1 MLTRLVQLLVEKR
14 CIVTSCHLTYHVLLI
29 LLYIL
34 GLPITFG
41 YVPTR

>member
-1 MLTRLVQLLVEKR
+1 MLTRLVELLIEKR
-14 CIVTSCHLTYHVLLI
+14 CIVASCHLTYHVLLI

-34 GLPITFG
+34 GLLITFG